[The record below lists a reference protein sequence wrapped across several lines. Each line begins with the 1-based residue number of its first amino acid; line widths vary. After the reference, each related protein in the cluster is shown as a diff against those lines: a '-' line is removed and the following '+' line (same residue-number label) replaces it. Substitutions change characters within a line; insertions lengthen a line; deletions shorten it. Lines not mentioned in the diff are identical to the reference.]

1 MGICLFPLQSLAHW
15 NGEGLLLPLTPRCL
29 RRILKAKV
37 PSAVSLLPMEAG
49 CTQDARASEASR
61 DELQAGGTGW
71 VRAIWVAARQG
82 RGRGC
87 LILLLHWDHP
97 FGVKGAAET
106 ADGGINIL
114 CMHDRPGMSGTECFS
129 SVFLIL
135 SSRVGRAALLVVLV
149 VPGAA
154 EPSQLLLQQP
164 ILHVAQNHGR
174 LTVAKLTSPDVYDV

>member
-1 MGICLFPLQSLAHW
+1 MHIRGKRYVPVAPEIVDSAEEGWAFVCFQPLAHW

-37 PSAVSLLPMEAG
+37 PSAVGLLPMEAG
-49 CTQDARASEASR
+49 CPQDARAREASR
-61 DELQAGGTGW
+61 DELQADGTGW

-114 CMHDRPGMSGTECFS
+114 CMHDRPGMQQRQK
-129 SVFLIL
+129 VFLC
-135 SSRVGRAALLVVLV
+135 V
-149 VPGAA
+149 
-154 EPSQLLLQQP
+154 
-164 ILHVAQNHGR
+164 
-174 LTVAKLTSPDVYDV
+174 

>member
-87 LILLLHWDHP
+87 VILLLHWDHP
-97 FGVKGAAET
+97 FGERRRGTAGCSRRYKYTIYCNAAPAAEKR
-106 ADGGINIL
+106 G
-114 CMHDRPGMSGTECFS
+114 DRGARASRRGHISYWGYCY
-129 SVFLIL
+129 SV
-135 SSRVGRAALLVVLV
+135 LL
-149 VPGAA
+149 
-154 EPSQLLLQQP
+154 EPLLL
-164 ILHVAQNHGR
+164 GR
-174 LTVAKLTSPDVYDV
+174 T